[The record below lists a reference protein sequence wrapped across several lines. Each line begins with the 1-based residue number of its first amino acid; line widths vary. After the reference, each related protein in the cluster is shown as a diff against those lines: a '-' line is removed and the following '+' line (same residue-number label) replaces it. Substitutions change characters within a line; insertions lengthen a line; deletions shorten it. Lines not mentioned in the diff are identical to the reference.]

1 MDSRLPAKTPDPL
14 AVLGIDGGGTKTVCW
29 LAPLVDDGSS
39 TVFGRGTAGPGNP
52 RAAGFETAQA
62 NIVAAIAAAFA
73 DANLPRSTVAAA
85 CLSLAGAGRV
95 PEQERIANWA
105 ESRSL
110 AAKVIVTDDAEP
122 ILSVA
127 GSSENS
133 IALIAGTGSLCIGR
147 TTDGSRARAGGWGYL
162 LGDEGSGYAIGL
174 AALRAAVR
182 AADGRGPETDMLGV
196 LLKRLD
202 AQTPQQL
209 VERVYAAEMT
219 RERIAALADVP
230 FDLATDAVAERI
242 VDQAVSDLAD
252 MMASVVSQL
261 SLAPRQFTFTQAGG
275 ALLNLLNYSERLIQ
289 TVLARGI
296 QPSHWLVVPEPAA
309 GAVAIARSIV

>member
-1 MDSRLPAKTPDPL
+1 MSAPPTL
-14 AVLGIDGGGTKTVCW
+14 VLGIDGGGTKTVCW
-29 LAPLVDDGSS
+29 LAPLVDDGSR
-39 TVFGRGTAGPGNP
+39 TVLGRGTAGPGNP

-73 DANLPRSTVAAA
+73 DARLPRKTVAAA
-85 CLSLAGAGRV
+85 CLSLAGAGRAS
-95 PEQERIANWA
+95 EQDQIAKWA
-105 ESRSL
+105 ENR
-110 AAKVIVTDDAEP
+110 AIATKVIVTDDAEP
-122 ILSVA
+122 ILAAA
-127 GSSENS
+127 GDGQYN
-133 IALIAGTGSLCIGR
+133 IALIAGTGTLCVGR
-147 TTDGSRARAGGWGYL
+147 TADGRRARAGGWGYL

-209 VERVYAAEMT
+209 VERVYSPDMN
-219 RERIAALADVP
+219 RESIAALADVP
-230 FDLATDAVAERI
+230 FDLATTDAVAERI

-252 MMASVVSQL
+252 MVASVVSQL
-261 SLAPRQFTFTQAGG
+261 SLAPRQFAFTQAGG

-309 GAVAIARSIV
+309 GAVAIARSVV